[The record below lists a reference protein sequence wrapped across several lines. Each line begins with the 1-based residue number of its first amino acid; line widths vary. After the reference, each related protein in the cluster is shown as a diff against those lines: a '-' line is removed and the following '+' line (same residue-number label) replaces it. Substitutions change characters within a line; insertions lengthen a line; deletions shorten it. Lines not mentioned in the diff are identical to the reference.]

1 MKTMLKYM
9 RAAHWRL
16 FALTALFMFIQTW
29 LDLKLPDYMSD
40 ITELVQTGKATTGA
54 LLHLGAYMLLC
65 AVGTTLMAITSNY
78 TSARMAASFSR
89 DLRSSIFHKVQTF
102 SKEEID
108 RFSTA
113 SLITRSTNDVVQI
126 QNFVSRGL
134 RMLVRV
140 PIIVGLALVK
150 ISTRYWQWTAV
161 TGLTVLL
168 VLSVIVILI
177 KYAHPRFRRMQ
188 RLTDEVNRTMQENM
202 TGMRVIRAYNAEEYQ
217 MNAFETAN
225 FNLMDNERKARS
237 VMLLM
242 PSTNQFANNA
252 LTVAIYCIGA
262 YPIMKAGSPGE
273 QLLIFTDMVVFSTY
287 ASKMLMGVSS
297 LEMIFNM
304 LPRASTSA
312 ERIAEILNT
321 DSTIVGGGYRGTE
334 ADADRKGGSIEFRN
348 VSFSYPGTAATA
360 LKDVSFRA
368 DSGETIGIIG
378 STASGKTSL
387 VSLIPRLYDATEGEV
402 LVDGKNVR
410 DYDTDVL
417 RSKLSYVTQ
426 GAVLFT
432 GTVASNVSYGKKTG
446 FSAGASDAG
455 GTGTASAAGPASGTD
470 AAEDPEKTRR
480 IWNAID
486 IAQAREFVEKMGG
499 KLKGVVNRGGSN
511 ISGGQ
516 KQRLAIARGV
526 YRDPEIYIFDDAFSA
541 LDYKTDRTLREALKD
556 NFEGAT
562 VLIVASRIAT
572 IRNADRI
579 IVLDGGS
586 IVGEGSHEE
595 LMKNCNVYREIAYTQ
610 LSEEELK

>member
-1 MKTMLKYM
+1 MKTLLKYM
-9 RAAHWRL
+9 RPAHWRL
-16 FALTALFMFIQTW
+16 FFITSFFMFIQTW

-40 ITELVQTGKATTGA
+40 ITELVQTGQATVRA
-54 LLHLGAYMLLC
+54 LMSIGVFMLLC
-65 AVGTTLMAITSNY
+65 AAGATAMAITSNY

-89 DLRSSIFHKVQTF
+89 DLRSAIFHKVQTF

-140 PIIVGLALVK
+140 PIVVGLALVK

-161 TGLTVLL
+161 TALTVVL

-177 KYAHPRFRRMQ
+177 RYAHPRFRRMQ
-188 RLTDEVNRTMQENM
+188 KLTDEVNRTMRENM
-202 TGMRVIRAYNAEEYQ
+202 TGMRVIRAYNAERYQ
-217 MNAFETAN
+217 MDEFEEAS

-262 YPIMKAGSPGE
+262 FLIMKAGTPAE

-312 ERIAEILNT
+312 ERISEILNT
-321 DSTIVGGGYRGTE
+321 EPSITDGGLRGAEPAGNTE
-334 ADADRKGGSIEFRN
+334 SDAAGGTVEFRN
-348 VSFSYPGTAATA
+348 VSFRYRGADGYA
-360 LKDVSFRA
+360 LENVSFRA
-368 DSGETIGIIG
+368 DRGETIGIIG

-387 VSLIPRLYDATEGEV
+387 VSLIPRLYDTAEGEV
-402 LVDGKNVR
+402 LVDGINVK
-410 DYDTDVL
+410 DYDCGVL
-417 RSKLSYVTQ
+417 RSKLSYITQ

-432 GTVASNVSYGKKTG
+432 GTVASNVAYGSKTG
-446 FSAGASDAG
+446 QTKTLS
-455 GTGTASAAGPASGTD
+455 
-470 AAEDPEKTRR
+470 PEEQEAK
-480 IWNAID
+480 IWQAVET
-486 IAQAREFVEKMGG
+486 AQAKEFVVGRMDNGIKS
-499 KLKGVVNRGGSN
+499 VVNRGGSN
-511 ISGGQ
+511 VSGGQ

-526 YRDPEIYIFDDAFSA
+526 YREPEIYIFDDAFSA
-541 LDYKTDRTLREALKD
+541 LDYKTDRELREALRVTS
-556 NFEGAT
+556 EGAT

-579 IVLDGGS
+579 LVMDEGR
-586 IVGEGSHEE
+586 IVGEGTHDE
-595 LMKNCNVYREIAYTQ
+595 LMQSCNVYREIAYTQ

>member
-1 MKTMLKYM
+1 MKTLLKYM
-9 RAAHWRL
+9 RPAHWRL
-16 FALTALFMFIQTW
+16 FFITSFLMFIQTW
-29 LDLKLPDYMSD
+29 LDLKLPDFMSN
-40 ITELVQTGKATTGA
+40 ITELVQTGQATAAA
-54 LLHLGAYMLLC
+54 LVSIGGFMLLC
-65 AVGTTLMAITSNY
+65 AAGSTAMAIASNY

-140 PIIVGLALVK
+140 PIVVGLALVK
-150 ISTRYWQWTAV
+150 ISTRYWQWTAA
-161 TGLTVLL
+161 TAMTVVL
-168 VLSVIVILI
+168 VLSVIALLI

-188 RLTDEVNRTMQENM
+188 KLTDEVNRTMRENM
-202 TGMRVIRAYNAEEYQ
+202 TGMRVIRAYNAEQYQ
-217 MNAFETAN
+217 MDEFEEAS

-262 YPIMKAGSPGE
+262 FLIMKAGSPAE

-312 ERIAEILNT
+312 ERISEILNT
-321 DSTIVGGGYRGTE
+321 EPSITDGGRH
-334 ADADRKGGSIEFRN
+334 DAAAAPAAEGSAGSEKGGTVEFRN
-348 VSFSYPGTAATA
+348 VSFKYQGADGYA
-360 LKDVSFRA
+360 LENVSFKA
-368 DSGETIGIIG
+368 DRGETIGIIG

-387 VSLIPRLYDATEGEV
+387 VSLIPRLYDTAEGEV
-402 LVDGKNVR
+402 LVDGVNVR
-410 DYDTDVL
+410 EYDCSDL
-417 RSKLSYVTQ
+417 RSRLSYVTQ

-432 GTVASNVSYGKKTG
+432 GTVASNVAYGSKTG
-446 FSAGASDAG
+446 TEDALSKEEQE
-455 GTGTASAAGPASGTD
+455 A
-470 AAEDPEKTRR
+470 K
-480 IWNAID
+480 IWKAVET
-486 IAQAREFVEKMGG
+486 AQAKEFVTGRMDNGINSI
-499 KLKGVVNRGGSN
+499 VNRGGSN

-526 YRDPEIYIFDDAFSA
+526 YREPEIYIFDDAFSA
-541 LDYKTDRTLREALKD
+541 LDYKTDRELREALRVTSE
-556 NFEGAT
+556 NAT

-579 IVLDGGS
+579 LVMDEGR
-586 IVGEGSHEE
+586 IVGEGTHEE
-595 LMKNCNVYREIAYTQ
+595 LMQSCDVYREIAFTQ

>member
-1 MKTMLKYM
+1 MKTLLKYM
-9 RAAHWRL
+9 RPAHWRL
-16 FALTALFMFIQTW
+16 FFITSFLMFIQTW
-29 LDLKLPDYMSD
+29 LDLKLPDFMSD
-40 ITELVQTGKATTGA
+40 ITELVQTGQATAGA
-54 LLHLGAYMLLC
+54 LMSIGGLMLLC
-65 AVGTTLMAITSNY
+65 AAGATALAISSNY

-140 PIIVGLALVK
+140 PIVVGLALFK
-150 ISTRYWQWTAV
+150 ISTRYWQWTAA
-161 TGLTVLL
+161 TAMTVVL
-168 VLSVIVILI
+168 VLSVIVLLI

-188 RLTDEVNRTMQENM
+188 KLTDEVNRTMRENM
-202 TGMRVIRAYNAEEYQ
+202 TGMRVIRAYNAERYQ
-217 MNAFETAN
+217 MDEFEEAS

-262 YPIMKAGSPGE
+262 FLIMKAGTPAE

-312 ERIAEILNT
+312 ERISEILNT
-321 DSTIVGGGYRGTE
+321 EPSITDGGRH
-334 ADADRKGGSIEFRN
+334 DADGAAAAGDGRSTESAVKGGTVEFRN
-348 VSFSYPGTAATA
+348 VSFRYQGADGYA
-360 LKDVSFRA
+360 LENVSFKA
-368 DSGETIGIIG
+368 DRGETIGIIG

-387 VSLIPRLYDATEGEV
+387 VSLIPRLYDAAEGEV
-402 LVDGKNVR
+402 LVDGVNVR
-410 DYDTDVL
+410 EYDCGDL
-417 RSKLSYVTQ
+417 RSRMSYVTQ

-432 GTVASNVSYGKKTG
+432 GTVASNVAYGSKTG
-446 FSAGASDAG
+446 TKEALSKEEQ
-455 GTGTASAAGPASGTD
+455 
-470 AAEDPEKTRR
+470 EDK
-480 IWNAID
+480 IWKAVET
-486 IAQAREFVEKMGG
+486 AQAKEFVTGRMDNGINS
-499 KLKGVVNRGGSN
+499 VVNRGGSN

-526 YRDPEIYIFDDAFSA
+526 YREPEIYIFDDAFSA
-541 LDYKTDRTLREALKD
+541 LDYKTDRELREALRVTSE
-556 NFEGAT
+556 NAT

-579 IVLDGGS
+579 LVMDEGR
-586 IVGEGSHEE
+586 IVGEGTHEE
-595 LMKNCNVYREIAYTQ
+595 LMQSCDVYREIAFTQ

>member
-1 MKTMLKYM
+1 MKTLLKYM
-9 RAAHWRL
+9 RPAHWRL
-16 FALTALFMFIQTW
+16 FFITSFFMFIQTW
-29 LDLKLPDYMSD
+29 LDLKLPDYMSG
-40 ITELVQTGKATTGA
+40 ITELVQTGQATAGA
-54 LLHLGAYMLLC
+54 LLSIGGFMLLC
-65 AVGTTLMAITSNY
+65 AAGATVMAITSNY

-89 DLRSSIFHKVQTF
+89 DLRSAIFHKVQTF

-140 PIIVGLALVK
+140 PIVVGLALVK
-150 ISTRYWQWTAV
+150 ISTRYWQWTAA
-161 TGLTVLL
+161 TALTVVL
-168 VLSVIVILI
+168 VLSVIALLI
-177 KYAHPRFRRMQ
+177 RYAHPRFRRMQ
-188 RLTDEVNRTMQENM
+188 KLTDEVNRTMRENM
-202 TGMRVIRAYNAEEYQ
+202 TGMRVIRAYNAEKYQ
-217 MNAFETAN
+217 MDEFEEAS

-262 YPIMKAGSPGE
+262 FLIMKAGSPAE

-312 ERIAEILNT
+312 ERISEILNT
-321 DSTIVGGGYRGTE
+321 EPSITDGGRQ
-334 ADADRKGGSIEFRN
+334 DAGAAPAEGGNTKSDGKGGTVEFRN
-348 VSFSYPGTAATA
+348 VSFRYQGADGYA
-360 LKDVSFRA
+360 LENVSFKA
-368 DSGETIGIIG
+368 DRGETIGIIG

-387 VSLIPRLYDATEGEV
+387 VSLIPRLYDAAEGEV
-402 LVDGKNVR
+402 LVDGVNVR
-410 DYDTDVL
+410 EYDCGAL

-432 GTVASNVSYGKKTG
+432 GTVASNVAYGSKTG
-446 FSAGASDAG
+446 
-455 GTGTASAAGPASGTD
+455 TEAALSK
-470 AAEDPEKTRR
+470 EEQEEKV
-480 IWNAID
+480 WNAVET
-486 IAQAREFVEKMGG
+486 AQAKEFVTGRMDNGIYS
-499 KLKGVVNRGGSN
+499 VVNRGGSN

-526 YRDPEIYIFDDAFSA
+526 YREPEIYIFDDAFSA
-541 LDYKTDRTLREALKD
+541 LDYKTDRELREALRVTSED
-556 NFEGAT
+556 AT

-579 IVLDGGS
+579 LVMDEGR
-586 IVGEGSHEE
+586 IVGEGTHDE
-595 LMKNCNVYREIAYTQ
+595 LMNSCAVYREIAFTQ